1 MQPTFDSQAA
11 ARILRQGIEKGYW
24 TLEDLDRPSPG
35 TELNYQEY
43 RRYLTLHKYCIKE
56 PNYRNLLREHVNET
70 AIEEDDFIL

>member
-1 MQPTFDSQAA
+1 MQRTFYTQAA

-43 RRYLTLHKYCIKE
+43 RRFLTLHKYCIKE

-70 AIEEDDFIL
+70 AVEQDDFIL

>member
-1 MQPTFDSQAA
+1 MQPTFDSQATI
-11 ARILRQGIEKGYW
+11 RILRQGIEKGYW

-43 RRYLTLHKYCIKE
+43 KRYLTLHKCCIKE
-56 PNYRNLLREHVNET
+56 PNYRNLLRERVNDA